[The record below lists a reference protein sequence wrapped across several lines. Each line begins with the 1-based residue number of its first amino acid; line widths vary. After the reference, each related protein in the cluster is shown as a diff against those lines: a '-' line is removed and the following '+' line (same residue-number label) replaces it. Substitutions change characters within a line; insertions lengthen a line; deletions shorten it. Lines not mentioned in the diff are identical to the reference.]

1 LPKFDKERSITFVP
15 PDGVFELMTYRI
27 TENINLPFKII
38 PLINEEGNK
47 IEVRVKLKS
56 IFDKTIFANNV
67 TLKIPCPNNTA
78 SANTTAGIGRAKYEP
93 ENHGIMW
100 RIKKYPGDFES
111 VLRCEIELSTTNND
125 KQWVKPPISLEF

>member
-100 RIKKYPGDFES
+100 RIKKYPG
-111 VLRCEIELSTTNND
+111 I
-125 KQWVKPPISLEF
+125 KK